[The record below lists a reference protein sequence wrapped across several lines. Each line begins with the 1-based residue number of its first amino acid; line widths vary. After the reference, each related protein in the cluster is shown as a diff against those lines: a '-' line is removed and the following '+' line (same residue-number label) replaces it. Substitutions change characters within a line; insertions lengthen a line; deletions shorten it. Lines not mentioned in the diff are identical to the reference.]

1 MEDLKMK
8 KVIRGL
14 YYDTDTAKKLAGYY
28 PVPYDVT
35 NFRHYSEEL
44 YKKRTGEYFLYG
56 EGGPMSP
63 YAEYAGPNEATD
75 GEEIK
80 PLTFDEAKEWYKKAM
95 ADDTQFAPE
104 DTYKKEFETFVQ
116 VGPKTHMSI
125 NLSKGAKKKLQ
136 IMAQQQHKSLS
147 DVVESL
153 IMSE

>member
-1 MEDLKMK
+1 MK
-8 KVIRGL
+8 KIIRGL

-28 PVPYDVT
+28 PLPYDT
-35 NFRHYSEEL
+35 TDFRHYSEEL
-44 YKKRTGEYFLYG
+44 YKKRTGEYFIYG

-63 YAEYAGPNEATD
+63 YAKYAGQNNVEG

-80 PLTFDEAKEWYKKAM
+80 PLSFSEAKEWYKKAM
-95 ADDTQFAPE
+95 ADDTKFAPE

-116 VGPKTHMSI
+116 VGPKAHMSI
-125 NLSKGAKKKLQ
+125 SLSRRAKKKLQ

>member
-1 MEDLKMK
+1 
-8 KVIRGL
+8 
-14 YYDTDTAKKLAGYY
+14 
-28 PVPYDVT
+28 
-35 NFRHYSEEL
+35 
-44 YKKRTGEYFLYG
+44 
-56 EGGPMSP
+56 MSP